1 VNFIQKKFSFL
12 GKGGE
17 RVRELRSKY
26 NVGMKVFVQCLPFST
41 ERVVALR
48 GRAED
53 IERCLREVFSILEQ
67 TPPRGQ
73 MCFYDP
79 YNFDE
84 SLSNEYGTFKNR

>member
-1 VNFIQKKFSFL
+1 
-12 GKGGE
+12 
-17 RVRELRSKY
+17 
-26 NVGMKVFVQCLPFST
+26 MKVFVQCLPFST
-41 ERVVALR
+41 ERIVALR

-53 IERCLREVFSILEQ
+53 IERGLREVFGILEQ

-84 SLSNEYGTFKNR
+84 NLSGEYGECSKGVSLCNAKSLLFRWLL

>member
-1 VNFIQKKFSFL
+1 MDNDCISLVS

-26 NVGMKVFVQCLPFST
+26 NIGMKVFAECLPFST
-41 ERVVALR
+41 ERVAALR

-53 IERCLREVFSILEQ
+53 IERCLREVFSIFEQ

-73 MCFYDP
+73 TCFYDP

-84 SLSNEYGTFKNR
+84 TQSAEYGE